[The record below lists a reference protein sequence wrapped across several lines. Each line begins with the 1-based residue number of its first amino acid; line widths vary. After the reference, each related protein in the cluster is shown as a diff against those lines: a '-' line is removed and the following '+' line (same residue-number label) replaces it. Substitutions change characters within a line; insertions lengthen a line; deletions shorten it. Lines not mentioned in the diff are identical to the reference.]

1 MNISIAVTTIN
12 QIETLQRFLASYDET
27 ITQKHELILLD
38 NGSDASMIEFAKTR
52 PDMIYIRNEANVG
65 LYKAYNQIIE
75 ASTSDYIAI
84 FHNDI
89 IIHEKGWDARI
100 KTIVEMLEGFGR
112 KIGIVGFAGGSGLGS
127 DGARLGFA
135 SNLRDV
141 AELHGRR
148 LLDFMPAVVLDGCAL
163 IMNKEML
170 KAVGGFD
177 EAYKFH
183 HIYDY
188 SISIQSILAGYF
200 NIVIGIDFT
209 HQGGV
214 TACGG
219 DAQKQ
224 FNEMGGEQEI
234 MDFNMKRWHDLY
246 DKYLPVY
253 ISSGWNLEMKSQS

>member
-1 MNISIAVTTIN
+1 MAVTTIN
-12 QIETLQRFLASYDET
+12 QVETLQRFFKSYDET
-27 ITQKHELILLD
+27 IGESHEIILLD

-52 PDMIYIRNEANVG
+52 PDMIYIRNEQNVG
-65 LYKAYNQIIE
+65 LYKAYNQIIK
-75 ASTSDYIAI
+75 ASTGDWIAI

-89 IIHEKGWDARI
+89 IIHEKDWDLRVKRI
-100 KTIVEMLEGFGR
+100 IETLEGFGR
-112 KIGIVGFAGGSGLGS
+112 KIGIAGFAGGSGLGA

-141 AELHGRR
+141 AEQHGRR
-148 LLDFMPAVVLDGCAL
+148 LPDFMPAVVLDGCAL

-177 EAYKFH
+177 EAYIMH

-188 SISIQSILAGYF
+188 DISIASIVAGYY
-200 NIVIGIDFT
+200 NLVIGIDFT

-219 DAQKQ
+219 DAQTQ
-224 FNEMGGEQEI
+224 FNNMGGEQGI
-234 MDFNMKRWHDLY
+234 MDNNIKRWHE
-246 DKYLPVY
+246 KWAGKFPVY
-253 ISSGWNLEMKSQS
+253 ITSGWKIE